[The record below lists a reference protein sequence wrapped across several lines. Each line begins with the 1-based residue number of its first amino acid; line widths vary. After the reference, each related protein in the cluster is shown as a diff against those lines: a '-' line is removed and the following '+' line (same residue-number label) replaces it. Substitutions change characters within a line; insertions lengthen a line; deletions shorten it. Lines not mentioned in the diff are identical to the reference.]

1 MKRFISMRPVRRYV
15 SRYTLAISVSASLCF
30 SDSLHRRISVQ
41 ERSDGEKED
50 EGRLAEGEGAA
61 EKRENRK
68 KLGRRG
74 RQIDFGREVGK

>member
-1 MKRFISMRPVRRYV
+1 MSAGILSLSLLCLSLF
-15 SRYTLAISVSASLCF
+15 LSV
-30 SDSLHRRISVQ
+30 SLHRRISVQ